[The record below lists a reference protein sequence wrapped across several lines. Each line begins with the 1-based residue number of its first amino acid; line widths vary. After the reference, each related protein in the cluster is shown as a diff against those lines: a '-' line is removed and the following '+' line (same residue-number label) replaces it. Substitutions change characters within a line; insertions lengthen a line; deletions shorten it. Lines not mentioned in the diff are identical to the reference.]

1 MNIKEINAEIERLQ
15 ALRKELAGYEPTV
28 CGIGYLGDDYDKT
41 TDRQV
46 YARWNGMLQ
55 RCYNPNFT
63 NYNSYGAN
71 GIVVADEWLNFS
83 NFKKW
88 FLDSYYDIGNEKL
101 VTDKDI
107 LVKNNK
113 IYSSETCLL
122 VPISFNSIFAGMN
135 EYSSK
140 TVKYGVSGLNRQSNG
155 KYQLKLFGTTFSN
168 FNTVEEAKET
178 RRNVYKALLQGLV
191 NNYPTMPLYVKDSIL
206 NAEI

>member
-41 TDRQV
+41 TDRAI
-46 YARWNGMLQ
+46 YTRWNNILQ
-55 RCYNPNFT
+55 RCYNPNSM
-63 NYNSYGAN
+63 NYSKYGEI
-71 GIVVADEWLNFS
+71 GVVVSDEWLNFS
-83 NFKKW
+83 NYKKW
-88 FLDSYYDIGNEKL
+88 FLDNYYDIGDERL

-155 KYQLKLFGTTFSN
+155 KYQLKLFSTTFSN
-168 FNTVEEAKET
+168 FNTVEDAKET
-178 RRNVYKALLQGLV
+178 RKNVYKALLQGLV
-191 NNYPTMPLYVKDSIL
+191 NNYPTMPLHVKDAIL